1 MSRFFA
7 LLPVDIRGPADRMAA
22 IAAMSIVVS
31 YGITHRFEQGHWWST
46 VLLVLAALAL
56 AALLAGRPAGRA
68 ALVVAVATGLAERV
82 WRTPFRESDALPAV
96 REALQT
102 LLAGQNPYTH
112 LTLATQPLPTFG
124 FAYPP
129 GALLFYLP
137 AMPFT
142 SDLRAVERIA
152 SLFVVLLLASL
163 AWKAGASRAALATAA
178 FGVFEL
184 AGFRALDGSNDTSLT
199 ALLLLTVTLLVYALE
214 RREGGHVVR
223 SGPVFWASALP
234 LALAVLFK
242 QLAWPIA
249 LFLLLFVWR
258 DVRGGR
264 VYVAVVAALVIAAS
278 LPFVIWDPVA
288 FIQGPFMEPFK
299 HKDVWGANVWAI
311 LEDVRPGLVAAA
323 GPVPSILAV
332 VALAG
337 TTIVLARRPQRDI
350 VGALGAGLIAL
361 FVTLCFS
368 RWTTS
373 VYYIF
378 GFALACAVIA
388 LAPLGRMAQGGTDP
402 P

>member
-1 MSRFFA
+1 MTGFGRLWPA
-7 LLPVDIRGPADRMAA
+7 DIRGPADRIAA
-22 IAAMSIVVS
+22 IAAVAIVVS
-31 YGITHRFEQGHWWST
+31 YAITHRFEQGHWWSV
-46 VLLVLAALAL
+46 VLLVSAVGVF
-56 AALLAGRPAGRA
+56 AALLAGRMAGRA
-68 ALVVAVATGLAERV
+68 ALVVAVGAGLAERI

-112 LTLATQPLPTFG
+112 LTLATQPLPTYG

-142 SDLRAVERIA
+142 SDLRVVERIA
-152 SLFVVLLLASL
+152 SLVVVLLLASL
-163 AWKAGASRAALATAA
+163 AWKAGAARAALATAA

-199 ALLLLTVTLLVYALE
+199 AVLLLSVTLLVYALA
-214 RREGGHVVR
+214 RRGGEHVVR
-223 SGPVFWASALP
+223 SAAAFWASAPP

-264 VYVAVVAALVIAAS
+264 AYVALVAGLVLAAS
-278 LPFVIWDPVA
+278 LPFVVWDPVA
-288 FIQGPFMEPFK
+288 FVQGPFMEPFK
-299 HKDVWGANVWAI
+299 HKDVWGANLWAL

-323 GPVPSILAV
+323 GPAPSILAA

-337 TTIVLARRPQRDI
+337 TVVALARRAQRDI
-350 VGALGAGLIAL
+350 VEALGAGLIAL

-378 GFALACAVIA
+378 GFAMACVLIA
-388 LAPLGRMAQGGTDP
+388 LAPLGRNVEGGIDP